1 MVEFQHIIDGCSVN
15 LRLLSDRELA
25 QLRKNHELR
34 LALVNDELD
43 SLVGEQVRRQ
53 PVFDPSLLT
62 IHKGPT
68 LF

>member
-1 MVEFQHIIDGCSVN
+1 MRHIVNGCSIN

-25 QLRKNHELR
+25 QLRRNHELR
-34 LALVNDELD
+34 LALINDELD

-53 PVFDPSLLT
+53 PVFDPTLLP